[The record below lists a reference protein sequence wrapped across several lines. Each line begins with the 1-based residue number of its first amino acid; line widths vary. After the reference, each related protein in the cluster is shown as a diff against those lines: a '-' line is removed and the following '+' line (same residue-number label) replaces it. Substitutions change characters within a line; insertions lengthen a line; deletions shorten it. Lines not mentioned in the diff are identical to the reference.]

1 MSLAPHVESVVFD
14 NALTWTAHHATRNI
28 DYNIPQQLILYFDAM
43 FQRNVGQIRDDIS
56 SLSNKFSTLQTDFH
70 QLNDNFSALDTKFTS
85 FQDQFDGF
93 QSTVHDEIS
102 NVNTVQNHFE
112 TTLHDEISTL
122 GTILHDE
129 ISTLGNNVKTSQHQ
143 LASELRSEMRD
154 SFKSFQQQ
162 FQANLQIEMF
172 TLDSKFSASLKQ
184 TQSTLRDEISSLET
198 KLFNL
203 DTKFSASHNQLQTT
217 LRDEIASLNTKLQNV
232 ESKIDDKLNSL
243 NTTFSTKIHSVEIK
257 LHDQINSLDT
267 KLDDKF
273 HTLND
278 KIDTMENRLDNNIR
292 TLETKLDSE
301 INSLKT
307 NLHDEVSKLSNQIT
321 ALESKLDGKI
331 CSLDMK
337 IDNLDTKFTDQF
349 NSLDSKLNTLEIQIH
364 TVDNKIDKVE
374 TTINSKIDDLDTK
387 INSVSSKVDVLNT
400 KVTNIDNKV
409 DRLETKVDENFTLLS
424 ERLDSVNKT
433 MTNFIIQQTKFND
446 DTDKKILHINKYIQE
461 HTKKIL
467 TIEKAV
473 DINAEQ
479 IQDYLKLVDVRK
491 SEIRIE
497 FTKSLTDLSEQLDQK
512 IAGLS
517 QSLRSEITD
526 LVNKQLKD
534 ISLIGQRVTALEI
547 TEQSCTSSTDTC
559 RPIPVNQ
566 LNPNVGLLSTGVES
580 MPAGTP
586 VVTNSATVS
595 TTRVVSC
602 DYPQAS
608 YMSNSVINPV
618 NTPSSMGQ
626 STNHRSF
633 AGLIPNESN
642 LNSNI
647 ACSPSVPHSNFND
660 ISCQNIVSNNDE
672 PQRTMPIFDG
682 TGDLDIFFTKFEILV
697 TACNWTE
704 KETICALLN
713 DCLRGKAESIILSFP
728 SDSVLT
734 YHDVKYKMYVWFASM
749 RDKYYYQKQLS
760 EITRKPGESMQEF
773 HSRVAILANKAYPLS
788 PTEREKYGV
797 EAIIKGCNLGGVQ
810 LLAVAKD
817 WDGRT
822 IDETVNWI
830 MDLEN
835 RYHSY
840 NLDKHQ
846 QNLRSMNVRD
856 SYDRVPDRP
865 SRGSRDNDR
874 DLPSNYGQKSY
885 YMSQERDR
893 DERTFSPSSSVNQR
907 RNSRSHYY
915 SRDKSPVNDFS
926 RNRSESRD
934 NHNPSAC
941 YICGDHNHFIKNCP
955 NK

>member
-56 SLSNKFSTLQTDFH
+56 GLSNKFSTLQTDFH
-70 QLNDNFSALDTKFTS
+70 QLNDNFSALDTDFTT

-93 QSTVHDEIS
+93 QSS
-102 NVNTVQNHFE
+102 
-112 TTLHDEISTL
+112 
-122 GTILHDE
+122 LHDE

-184 TQSTLRDEISSLET
+184 TQSTLHDEISSSET

-203 DTKFSASHNQLQTT
+203 DTKFSASHTQLQTT
-217 LRDEIASLNTKLQNV
+217 LCDEIASLNTKLQNV

-243 NTTFSTKIHSVEIK
+243 NTTFSTEIHSLETK
-257 LHDQINSLDT
+257 LHDQINSVDA
-267 KLDDKF
+267 KFDDKF
-273 HTLND
+273 HTLNK
-278 KIDTMENRLDNNIR
+278 KIDTMENRLDNNIL
-292 TLETKLDSE
+292 TLETKVDSE

-307 NLHDEVSKLSNQIT
+307 NLHDEVSKLSNQMT
-321 ALESKLDGKI
+321 ALESKLVGKI
-331 CSLDMK
+331 CSLDM
-337 IDNLDTKFTDQF
+337 
-349 NSLDSKLNTLEIQIH
+349 
-364 TVDNKIDKVE
+364 KIDKVE

-387 INSVSSKVDVLNT
+387 INSVSCKVGVLNT
-400 KVTNIDNKV
+400 KVTNIDSKV
-409 DRLETKVDENFTLLS
+409 DKLETKVDENFTLLS

-446 DTDKKILHINKYIQE
+446 DTDKKILDINKYIQE
-461 HTKKIL
+461 HIKKIL

-473 DINAEQ
+473 DVNAEQ

-497 FTKSLTDLSEQLDQK
+497 FTKSLNELSEQLDQK

-517 QSLRSEITD
+517 QSLRSEMID
-526 LVNKQLKD
+526 LVYKQLKD
-534 ISLIGQRVTALEI
+534 INLIRQRVTALEI
-547 TEQSCTSSTDTC
+547 TEQSCTPSTDTC
-559 RPIPVNQ
+559 RPMPVNQ

-586 VVTNSATVS
+586 IVTNSATVS
-595 TTRVVSC
+595 TSVVSC
-602 DYPQAS
+602 DYP
-608 YMSNSVINPV
+608 NSIINPV

-682 TGDLDIFFTKFEILV
+682 TGDLDTFFTKFEILV

-734 YHDVKYKMYVWFASM
+734 YHDVKYKMYVWFGSM

-760 EITRKPGESMQEF
+760 EITRKPSESMQEF
-773 HSRVAILANKAYPLS
+773 HCRVAILANKAYPLS

-797 EAIIKGCNLGGVQ
+797 KAIIKGCNLDSVQ
-810 LLAVAKD
+810 LVAVAKD

-846 QNLRSMNVRD
+846 LNLRSMNVRD
-856 SYDRVPDRP
+856 SYDRVSDRP

-874 DLPSNYGQKSY
+874 DLPANYGQKSY

-893 DERTFSPSSSVNQR
+893 DERTFSPSSSVNRR

-915 SRDKSPVNDFS
+915 SRDQSPVNDFS

-941 YICGDHNHFIKNCP
+941 YISGDHNHFIKNCP
-955 NK
+955 NKWTELLSLWGIATSCYEQV

>member
-56 SLSNKFSTLQTDFH
+56 SLSNKFTTLQTDFH
-70 QLNDNFSALDTKFTS
+70 QLNDNFSALDTNFTT

-93 QSTVHDEIS
+93 QSS
-102 NVNTVQNHFE
+102 
-112 TTLHDEISTL
+112 
-122 GTILHDE
+122 LHDE

-203 DTKFSASHNQLQTT
+203 DTKFSASHTQLQTT
-217 LRDEIASLNTKLQNV
+217 LRDELASLNTKLQNV

-243 NTTFSTKIHSVEIK
+243 NTTFSTKIHSLETK
-257 LHDQINSLDT
+257 LHDQINSVDA

-278 KIDTMENRLDNNIR
+278 KIDTMVNRLDNNIL

-337 IDNLDTKFTDQF
+337 IDNLDAKFTDQF

-387 INSVSSKVDVLNT
+387 INSVSYKVDVLNT
-400 KVTNIDNKV
+400 KVTNIDSKV
-409 DRLETKVDENFTLLS
+409 DGLETKVDENFTLLS

-446 DTDKKILHINKYIQE
+446 DTDKKILDINKYIQE
-461 HTKKIL
+461 HTQKIL

-473 DINAEQ
+473 DVNAEQ

-497 FTKSLTDLSEQLDQK
+497 FTKSLNELSEQLDQK

-517 QSLRSEITD
+517 QSLRSEIAD
-526 LVNKQLKD
+526 SIKKQLKD
-534 ISLIGQRVTALEI
+534 TDFIRQHMATLEI
-547 TEQSCTSSTDTC
+547 TGQSCTPSTDSC
-559 RPIPVNQ
+559 RPMPVVSSVNQ

-580 MPAGTP
+580 MPAGTT

-602 DYPQAS
+602 DNPQVS
-608 YMSNSVINPV
+608 CMSNSIINPV

-633 AGLIPNESN
+633 AELIPNEPN
-642 LNSNI
+642 PNSNI
-647 ACSPSVPHSNFND
+647 ACSLSVPRSNFND
-660 ISCQNIVSNNDE
+660 TSCQYTVSNNNE
-672 PQRTMPIFDG
+672 PQRIPIFDG
-682 TGDLDIFFTKFEILV
+682 NGDLDIFFTKFEILAS
-697 TACNWTE
+697 ACGWTE
-704 KETICALLN
+704 EKTISVLLN
-713 DCLRGKAESIILSFP
+713 DCLRGKAGFIKLSFP
-728 SDSVLT
+728 SDSVLN
-734 YHDVKYKMYVWFASM
+734 YREVKFKIYVWFRLRRNRLSY
-749 RDKYYYQKQLS
+749 RGQLL
-760 EITRKPGESMQEF
+760 EITRKPGESIQEF
-773 HSRVAILANKAYPLS
+773 CSRVAILADKAYPLS

-797 EAIIKGCNLGGVQ
+797 EAIIKGCNLESVHQ
-810 LLAVAKD
+810 LVAVTNG
-817 WDGRT
+817 WDGLT
-822 IDETVNWI
+822 IDETANWI
-830 MDLEN
+830 MDLES

-846 QNLRSMNVRD
+846 LNLRSMNVRH
-856 SYDRVPDRP
+856 SYDRVPERP

-874 DLPSNYGQKSY
+874 DLPTNYRQKSDY
-885 YMSQERDR
+885 VSPERDR
-893 DERTFSPSSSVNQR
+893 DERSFSPSSSVNRR

-915 SRDKSPVNDFS
+915 SRDQSPVNDFS

-941 YICGDHNHFIKNCP
+941 YISGDHNHFIKNCP
-955 NK
+955 NKWTELLSLWGIATSCYEQV

>member
-1 MSLAPHVESVVFD
+1 MSLATHVESVVFD

-56 SLSNKFSTLQTDFH
+56 GLSNKLSTLQTDFH
-70 QLNDNFSALDTKFTS
+70 QLNDIFSALDTNFTT

-93 QSTVHDEIS
+93 QSS
-102 NVNTVQNHFE
+102 
-112 TTLHDEISTL
+112 
-122 GTILHDE
+122 LHDE

-203 DTKFSASHNQLQTT
+203 DTKFSASHTQLQTT

-243 NTTFSTKIHSVEIK
+243 NTTFSTKIHSLETR
-257 LHDQINSLDT
+257 LHDQINSVDA

-278 KIDTMENRLDNNIR
+278 KIDTMENRLDKNIL

-400 KVTNIDNKV
+400 KVTNIDSKV
-409 DRLETKVDENFTLLS
+409 DKLETKVDENFTLLS

-446 DTDKKILHINKYIQE
+446 DTDKKILDINKYIQE
-461 HTKKIL
+461 HIKKIL

-473 DINAEQ
+473 DVNAEQ

-497 FTKSLTDLSEQLDQK
+497 FTKSLNELSEQLDQK

-517 QSLRSEITD
+517 QSLRSEIAD
-526 LVNKQLKD
+526 SIKKQLKD
-534 ISLIGQRVTALEI
+534 TDFIRQHMATLEI
-547 TEQSCTSSTDTC
+547 TGQSCTPSTDSC
-559 RPIPVNQ
+559 RPMPVNQ
-566 LNPNVGLLSTGVES
+566 FNPTVGLLSTGVES

-595 TTRVVSC
+595 TNNVVSC

-608 YMSNSVINPV
+608 YMSNYVINPV

-647 ACSPSVPHSNFND
+647 ACSSSVPHSNFND
-660 ISCQNIVSNNDE
+660 ISCQNIDE
-672 PQRTMPIFDG
+672 PQRTMPIFYG
-682 TGDLDIFFTKFEILV
+682 NGDLDIFFTKFEILAS
-697 TACNWTE
+697 ACGWTE
-704 KETICALLN
+704 EKTISVLLN
-713 DCLRGKAESIILSFP
+713 DCLRGKAGFIKLSFP
-728 SDSVLT
+728 SDSVLN
-734 YHDVKYKMYVWFASM
+734 YREVKFKIYVWFRLRRNRLSY
-749 RDKYYYQKQLS
+749 RGQLL
-760 EITRKPGESMQEF
+760 EITRKPGESIQEF
-773 HSRVAILANKAYPLS
+773 CSRVAILADKAYPLS

-797 EAIIKGCNLGGVQ
+797 EAIIKGCNLESVHQ
-810 LLAVAKD
+810 LVAVTNG
-817 WDGRT
+817 WDGLT
-822 IDETVNWI
+822 IDETANWI
-830 MDLEN
+830 MDLES

-846 QNLRSMNVRD
+846 LNLRSMNVRH
-856 SYDRVPDRP
+856 SYNRVPERP
-865 SRGSRDNDR
+865 SRESRNNDR
-874 DLPSNYGQKSY
+874 DLPTNYGQNSD
-885 YMSQERDR
+885 YMSPERDR
-893 DERTFSPSSSVNQR
+893 DERTFSPSSSVNRR

-934 NHNPSAC
+934 NLNPDNPSAC

-955 NK
+955 NKWTELLSLWGIATSCYEQV

>member
-70 QLNDNFSALDTKFTS
+70 QLNDNFSALDTNFTT

-93 QSTVHDEIS
+93 QSS
-102 NVNTVQNHFE
+102 
-112 TTLHDEISTL
+112 
-122 GTILHDE
+122 LHDE

-203 DTKFSASHNQLQTT
+203 DTKFSASHTQLQTT
-217 LRDEIASLNTKLQNV
+217 LRDEIALLITKLQNV
-232 ESKIDDKLNSL
+232 ESKIADKLNSL
-243 NTTFSTKIHSVEIK
+243 NTTFSTKIHSLETK
-257 LHDQINSLDT
+257 LHDQINSVDA

-278 KIDTMENRLDNNIR
+278 KIDTMENRLDNNIL

-400 KVTNIDNKV
+400 KVTNIDSKV
-409 DRLETKVDENFTLLS
+409 DKLETKVDENFTLLS

-446 DTDKKILHINKYIQE
+446 DTDKKILDINKYIQE
-461 HTKKIL
+461 HTQKIL

-473 DINAEQ
+473 DVNAEQ

-497 FTKSLTDLSEQLDQK
+497 LTKSLNELSEQLDQK

-517 QSLRSEITD
+517 QSLRSEIAD
-526 LVNKQLKD
+526 SIKKQLKYTD
-534 ISLIGQRVTALEI
+534 FIRQHMATLEI
-547 TEQSCTSSTDTC
+547 TGQSCTPSTDSC
-559 RPIPVNQ
+559 RPMPVVSSVNQ

-595 TTRVVSC
+595 STRVVSC
-602 DYPQAS
+602 NNPQIS
-608 YMSNSVINPV
+608 CVSNSIINPV

-626 STNHRSF
+626 STSHRSF
-633 AGLIPNESN
+633 AGLIPNKPN
-642 LNSNI
+642 PNSNI
-647 ACSPSVPHSNFND
+647 ACSPSVPRSNFND
-660 ISCQNIVSNNDE
+660 TSCQYIVSNNNE
-672 PQRTMPIFDG
+672 PQRIPIFDG
-682 TGDLDIFFTKFEILV
+682 NGDLDIFFTKLEILAS
-697 TACNWTE
+697 ACGWTE
-704 KETICALLN
+704 EKTISVLLN
-713 DCLRGKAESIILSFP
+713 DCLRGKAGFIKLSFP
-728 SDSVLT
+728 SDSVLN
-734 YHDVKYKMYVWFASM
+734 YREVKFKIYVWFRLRRNRLSY
-749 RDKYYYQKQLS
+749 RGQLL
-760 EITRKPGESMQEF
+760 EITRKPGESIQEF
-773 HSRVAILANKAYPLS
+773 CSRVAILADKAYPLS

-797 EAIIKGCNLGGVQ
+797 EAIIKGCNLESVHQ
-810 LLAVAKD
+810 LVAVTND
-817 WDGRT
+817 WDGLT
-822 IDETVNWI
+822 IDETANWI
-830 MDLEN
+830 MDLES

-846 QNLRSMNVRD
+846 LNFRSMNVRH
-856 SYDRVPDRP
+856 SYNRVPERP
-865 SRGSRDNDR
+865 SRESRDNDR
-874 DLPSNYGQKSY
+874 DLSTNYGQNSD
-885 YMSQERDR
+885 YMSPERDR
-893 DERTFSPSSSVNQR
+893 DERTFSPSSSVNRR

-934 NHNPSAC
+934 NLNPDNPSAC

-955 NK
+955 NKWTELLSLWGIATSCYEQV

>member
-1 MSLAPHVESVVFD
+1 MSLAPHIESVVFD

-28 DYNIPQQLILYFDAM
+28 DYNIPQQLIMYFDAM

-56 SLSNKFSTLQTDFH
+56 GLSNKFSTLQTDFH
-70 QLNDNFSALDTKFTS
+70 QLNDNFSALDTNFTT

-93 QSTVHDEIS
+93 QSS
-102 NVNTVQNHFE
+102 
-112 TTLHDEISTL
+112 
-122 GTILHDE
+122 LHDE

-203 DTKFSASHNQLQTT
+203 DTKFSASHTQLQTT

-243 NTTFSTKIHSVEIK
+243 NTTFSTKIHSLETK
-257 LHDQINSLDT
+257 LHDQINSVDA

-278 KIDTMENRLDNNIR
+278 KIDTMENRLDNNIL

-400 KVTNIDNKV
+400 KVTNIDSKV

-446 DTDKKILHINKYIQE
+446 DTDKKILDINKYIQE

-473 DINAEQ
+473 DVNAEQ

-497 FTKSLTDLSEQLDQK
+497 FTKSLNELSEQLDQK

-517 QSLRSEITD
+517 QSLRSEIAD
-526 LVNKQLKD
+526 SIKKQLKD
-534 ISLIGQRVTALEI
+534 TDFIRQHMATLEI
-547 TEQSCTSSTDTC
+547 TGQSCTPSTDTR
-559 RPIPVNQ
+559 RPMPVNQ
-566 LNPNVGLLSTGVES
+566 LNPTVGLLSTGVES
-580 MPAGTP
+580 MPVGTP

-602 DYPQAS
+602 DNPQIS
-608 YMSNSVINPV
+608 CVSNSIINPV

-626 STNHRSF
+626 STSHRSF
-633 AGLIPNESN
+633 AGLIPNKPN
-642 LNSNI
+642 PNSNI
-647 ACSPSVPHSNFND
+647 ACSPSVPRSNFND
-660 ISCQNIVSNNDE
+660 TSCQYIVSNNNE
-672 PQRTMPIFDG
+672 PQRIPIFDG
-682 TGDLDIFFTKFEILV
+682 NGDLDIFFTKFEILAS
-697 TACNWTE
+697 ACGWTE
-704 KETICALLN
+704 EKTISVLLN
-713 DCLRGKAESIILSFP
+713 DCLRGKAGFIKLSFP
-728 SDSVLT
+728 SDSVLN
-734 YHDVKYKMYVWFASM
+734 YREVKFKIYVWFRLRRNRLSY
-749 RDKYYYQKQLS
+749 RGQLL
-760 EITRKPGESMQEF
+760 EITRKPGESIQEF
-773 HSRVAILANKAYPLS
+773 CSRVAILTDKAYPLS

-797 EAIIKGCNLGGVQ
+797 EAIIKGCNLESVHQ
-810 LLAVAKD
+810 LVAVTNG
-817 WDGRT
+817 WDGLT
-822 IDETVNWI
+822 IDETANWI
-830 MDLEN
+830 MDLES

-846 QNLRSMNVRD
+846 LNFRSMNVRH
-856 SYDRVPDRP
+856 SYNRVPERP
-865 SRGSRDNDR
+865 SRESRDNDR
-874 DLPSNYGQKSY
+874 DLSTNCGQNSD
-885 YMSQERDR
+885 YMSPERDR
-893 DERTFSPSSSVNQR
+893 DERTFSPSSSVNR
-907 RNSRSHYY
+907 RHNSRSHYY

-926 RNRSESRD
+926 QNRSESRD
-934 NHNPSAC
+934 NLNPDNPSAC

-955 NK
+955 NKWTELLSLWGIATFCYEQV

>member
-56 SLSNKFSTLQTDFH
+56 GLSNKFSTLQTDFH
-70 QLNDNFSALDTKFTS
+70 QLNDNFSALDTNFTT

-93 QSTVHDEIS
+93 QSS
-102 NVNTVQNHFE
+102 
-112 TTLHDEISTL
+112 
-122 GTILHDE
+122 LHDE

-184 TQSTLRDEISSLET
+184 TQSTLRDEMSSLET

-203 DTKFSASHNQLQTT
+203 DTKFSASHTQLQTT

-243 NTTFSTKIHSVEIK
+243 NTTFSTKIHSLETK
-257 LHDQINSLDT
+257 LHDQINSVDA
-267 KLDDKF
+267 KLDVKF

-278 KIDTMENRLDNNIR
+278 KIDTMENRLDNNIL

-349 NSLDSKLNTLEIQIH
+349 NSLDSKLNNLEIQIH

-400 KVTNIDNKV
+400 KVTNIDSKV

-433 MTNFIIQQTKFND
+433 MTNFIIQQTRFND
-446 DTDKKILHINKYIQE
+446 DTDKKILDINKYIQE
-461 HTKKIL
+461 HTQKIL

-473 DINAEQ
+473 DVNAEQ

-491 SEIRIE
+491 SEIRIA
-497 FTKSLTDLSEQLDQK
+497 FTKSLNELSEQLDQK

-517 QSLRSEITD
+517 QSLRSEIAD
-526 LVNKQLKD
+526 SIKKQLKD
-534 ISLIGQRVTALEI
+534 TDFIRQHMATLEI
-547 TEQSCTSSTDTC
+547 TGQSCTPSTDSC
-559 RPIPVNQ
+559 RPMPVVSSVNQ
-566 LNPNVGLLSTGVES
+566 LNPNVGLLSTVVES

-595 TTRVVSC
+595 TNNVVSC

-608 YMSNSVINPV
+608 YMSNYVINPV

-647 ACSPSVPHSNFND
+647 ACSSSVPHSNFND
-660 ISCQNIVSNNDE
+660 ISCQNIDE

-682 TGDLDIFFTKFEILV
+682 TGDLDTFFTKFEILV

-704 KETICALLN
+704 KETICVLLN

-734 YHDVKYKMYVWFASM
+734 YHDVKYKMYVWFGSM
-749 RDKYYYQKQLS
+749 RDKYHYQKQLS

-797 EAIIKGCNLGGVQ
+797 EAFIKGCNLDFVQ
-810 LLAVAKD
+810 LVAVAKG

-840 NLDKHQ
+840 NLDKDQ
-846 QNLRSMNVRD
+846 LNLRSMNVRH
-856 SYDRVPDRP
+856 SYDRVPERP
-865 SRGSRDNDR
+865 SRGSRNNDR
-874 DLPSNYGQKSY
+874 DLPTNYRQKSDCV
-885 YMSQERDR
+885 SPERDR
-893 DERTFSPSSSVNQR
+893 DERSFSPSSSVNRR

-915 SRDKSPVNDFS
+915 SRDRSPVKDFS
-926 RNRSESRD
+926 RNRSESCD

-941 YICGDHNHFIKNCP
+941 YISGDHNHFIKNCP
-955 NK
+955 NKWTELLSLWGIATSCYELV

>member
-70 QLNDNFSALDTKFTS
+70 QLNDNFSALDTKFTT

-93 QSTVHDEIS
+93 QSTV
-102 NVNTVQNHFE
+102 
-112 TTLHDEISTL
+112 
-122 GTILHDE
+122 HDE

-143 LASELRSEMRD
+143 LASELRSEMRG

-243 NTTFSTKIHSVEIK
+243 NTTFGTKIHSLEIK

-273 HTLND
+273 QTLND
-278 KIDTMENRLDNNIR
+278 KIDTMENRLDDNIL

-331 CSLDMK
+331 YSLDMK

-387 INSVSSKVDVLNT
+387 INSVSCKVDILNI
-400 KVTNIDNKV
+400 KVTNIDSKV

-446 DTDKKILHINKYIQE
+446 DTDKKILDINKYIQE
-461 HTKKIL
+461 HTQKIL

-497 FTKSLTDLSEQLDQK
+497 FTKSLNELSEQLDQK

-517 QSLRSEITD
+517 QSLRSEIAD
-526 LVNKQLKD
+526 SIKKQLKD
-534 ISLIGQRVTALEI
+534 TDFIRQHMATLEI
-547 TEQSCTSSTDTC
+547 TGQSCTPSTDTC
-559 RPIPVNQ
+559 RPMPVNQ
-566 LNPNVGLLSTGVES
+566 LNPTVGLLSTGVES

-602 DYPQAS
+602 NNPQVS
-608 YMSNSVINPV
+608 CVSNSIVNPI

-626 STNHRSF
+626 STNHRSL
-633 AGLIPNESN
+633 AGLIPNKPN
-642 LNSNI
+642 PNSNI
-647 ACSPSVPHSNFND
+647 ACSPSVPRSNFND
-660 ISCQNIVSNNDE
+660 TSCQYIVSNNNE
-672 PQRTMPIFDG
+672 PQRIPIFDRN
-682 TGDLDIFFTKFEILV
+682 GDLDIFFTKFEILAS
-697 TACNWTE
+697 ACGWTE
-704 KETICALLN
+704 EETICVLLN
-713 DCLRGKAESIILSFP
+713 DCLRGKDKLIIFSFP

-734 YHDVKYKMYVWFASM
+734 YREVKFKMYVWFYSR
-749 RDKYYYQKQLS
+749 RDWYPYQGLLS
-760 EITRKPGESMQEF
+760 ATTRKPGESIQDF
-773 HSRVAILANKAYPLS
+773 CSRVAILADKVYPLS

-797 EAIIKGCNLGGVQ
+797 EAIIKGCNLESVHQ
-810 LLAVAKD
+810 LVAVTND
-817 WDGRT
+817 WDGLT
-822 IDETVNWI
+822 MDETANWI

-846 QNLRSMNVRD
+846 LNLRSMNVRH
-856 SYDRVPDRP
+856 SYDRVPERP

-874 DLPSNYGQKSY
+874 DLPTNYGQKSD
-885 YMSQERDR
+885 YMSPDRDR
-893 DERTFSPSSSVNQR
+893 DQRTFSPSSSVNRR

-915 SRDKSPVNDFS
+915 SRDQSPVNDFS
-926 RNRSESRD
+926 RNRLESRD

>member
-1 MSLAPHVESVVFD
+1 MSLAPLVESVVFD
-14 NALTWTAHHATRNI
+14 NALTWTAHRATRNI
-28 DYNIPQQLILYFDAM
+28 DYNIPQQLIMYFDAM

-56 SLSNKFSTLQTDFH
+56 GLSNKFSTLQTDFH
-70 QLNDNFSALDTKFTS
+70 QLNDNFSALDTKFTT

-102 NVNTVQNHFE
+102 NVNTKLSTVE

-122 GTILHDE
+122 GTTLHDE
-129 ISTLGNNVKTSQHQ
+129 ISTLDNNVKTSQHQ
-143 LASELRSEMRD
+143 LTSELRSEMRD

-217 LRDEIASLNTKLQNV
+217 LRDEISSLNTKLQNV

-243 NTTFSTKIHSVEIK
+243 NTTFSTEIHSLETK
-257 LHDQINSLDT
+257 LHDQINSVDS

-273 HTLND
+273 HTLNE
-278 KIDTMENRLDNNIR
+278 KIDTMENRLDNNIL

-307 NLHDEVSKLSNQIT
+307 NLHDEVSKLSNQMT
-321 ALESKLDGKI
+321 ALESKLVGKI
-331 CSLDMK
+331 CSLVM
-337 IDNLDTKFTDQF
+337 
-349 NSLDSKLNTLEIQIH
+349 
-364 TVDNKIDKVE
+364 KIDKVE

-387 INSVSSKVDVLNT
+387 INSVSCKVDVLNT
-400 KVTNIDNKV
+400 KVTNIDSKV
-409 DRLETKVDENFTLLS
+409 DKLETKVDENFTLLS

-446 DTDKKILHINKYIQE
+446 DTDKKILDINKYIQE

-473 DINAEQ
+473 DVNAEQ

-497 FTKSLTDLSEQLDQK
+497 FTKSLNELSEQLDQK

-526 LVNKQLKD
+526 LANKQLKD

-547 TEQSCTSSTDTC
+547 IEQSCTPSTDTR
-559 RPIPVNQ
+559 RPMPVNQ
-566 LNPNVGLLSTGVES
+566 LNPTVGLLSTGVES

-602 DYPQAS
+602 DNPQIS
-608 YMSNSVINPV
+608 CVSNSIINPV

-626 STNHRSF
+626 STSHRSF
-633 AGLIPNESN
+633 AGLIPNKPN
-642 LNSNI
+642 PNSNI
-647 ACSPSVPHSNFND
+647 ACSPSVPRSNFND
-660 ISCQNIVSNNDE
+660 TSCQYIVSNNNE
-672 PQRTMPIFDG
+672 PQRIPIFDG
-682 TGDLDIFFTKFEILV
+682 NGDLDIFFTKFEILAS
-697 TACNWTE
+697 ACGWTE
-704 KETICALLN
+704 EKTISVLLN
-713 DCLRGKAESIILSFP
+713 DCLRGKAGFIKLSFP
-728 SDSVLT
+728 SDSVLN
-734 YHDVKYKMYVWFASM
+734 YREVKFKIYVWFRLRRNRLSY
-749 RDKYYYQKQLS
+749 RGQLL
-760 EITRKPGESMQEF
+760 EITRKPGESIQEF
-773 HSRVAILANKAYPLS
+773 CSRVAILADKAYPLS

-797 EAIIKGCNLGGVQ
+797 EAIIKGCNLESVHQ
-810 LLAVAKD
+810 LVAVTNG
-817 WDGRT
+817 WDGLT

-846 QNLRSMNVRD
+846 LNLRSMNVRD
-856 SYDRVPDRP
+856 SYDRVSDRP

-874 DLPSNYGQKSY
+874 DLPANYGQKSY

-893 DERTFSPSSSVNQR
+893 DERSFSPSSSVNRR

-915 SRDKSPVNDFS
+915 SRDQSPVNDFS

-941 YICGDHNHFIKNCP
+941 YISGDHNHFIKNCP
-955 NK
+955 NKWTELLSLWGIATSCYEQV

>member
-1 MSLAPHVESVVFD
+1 MTQTVPDISPLMPMHQDPLLVLS
-14 NALTWTAHHATRNI
+14 
-28 DYNIPQQLILYFDAM
+28 FDAM
-43 FQRNVGQIRDDIS
+43 FQRNVGQIHDDIS
-56 SLSNKFSTLQTDFH
+56 GLSNKFSTLQTDFH
-70 QLNDNFSALDTKFTS
+70 QLNDNFSALDTNFTT

-93 QSTVHDEIS
+93 QSS
-102 NVNTVQNHFE
+102 
-112 TTLHDEISTL
+112 LR
-122 GTILHDE
+122 DE

-203 DTKFSASHNQLQTT
+203 DTKFSASQTQLQTT

-243 NTTFSTKIHSVEIK
+243 NTTFSTKIHSLETK
-257 LHDQINSLDT
+257 LHEQINSVDA

-278 KIDTMENRLDNNIR
+278 KIDIMENRLDNNIL

-349 NSLDSKLNTLEIQIH
+349 NSLDSKLITLEIQIH

-400 KVTNIDNKV
+400 KVTNIDSKV

-433 MTNFIIQQTKFND
+433 MTNFIIQQTRFND
-446 DTDKKILHINKYIQE
+446 DTDKKILDINKYIQE
-461 HTKKIL
+461 HTQKIL

-473 DINAEQ
+473 DVNAEQ

-497 FTKSLTDLSEQLDQK
+497 FTKSLNELSEQLDQK

-517 QSLRSEITD
+517 QSLRSEIAD
-526 LVNKQLKD
+526 SIKKQLKD
-534 ISLIGQRVTALEI
+534 TDFIRQHMATLEI
-547 TEQSCTSSTDTC
+547 TGQSCTPSTDSC
-559 RPIPVNQ
+559 RPMPVVSSVNQ

-595 TTRVVSC
+595 TNNVVSC

-608 YMSNSVINPV
+608 YMSNYVINPV

-647 ACSPSVPHSNFND
+647 ACSSSVPHSNFND
-660 ISCQNIVSNNDE
+660 ISCQNIDE

-682 TGDLDIFFTKFEILV
+682 TGDLDTFFTKFEILV

-704 KETICALLN
+704 KETICVLLN

-734 YHDVKYKMYVWFASM
+734 YHDVKYKMYVWFGSM
-749 RDKYYYQKQLS
+749 RGKYYIQKQLS

-797 EAIIKGCNLGGVQ
+797 EAIIKGCNLESVHQ
-810 LLAVAKD
+810 LVAVTNG

-846 QNLRSMNVRD
+846 LNLRSMNVRH
-856 SYDRVPDRP
+856 SYDRAPERP

-874 DLPSNYGQKSY
+874 DLPTNYRQKSDY
-885 YMSQERDR
+885 VSPERDR
-893 DERTFSPSSSVNQR
+893 DERSFSPSSSVNRR

-915 SRDKSPVNDFS
+915 SRDQSPVNDFS

-941 YICGDHNHFIKNCP
+941 YISGDHNHFIKNCP

>member
-70 QLNDNFSALDTKFTS
+70 QLNDNFSALDTNFTT

-93 QSTVHDEIS
+93 QSS
-102 NVNTVQNHFE
+102 
-112 TTLHDEISTL
+112 
-122 GTILHDE
+122 LHDE

-203 DTKFSASHNQLQTT
+203 DTKFSASHTQLQTT

-243 NTTFSTKIHSVEIK
+243 NTTFSTEIYSLETK
-257 LHDQINSLDT
+257 LHDQINSVDA

-273 HTLND
+273 HTLNE
-278 KIDTMENRLDNNIR
+278 KIDTMENRLDNNIL

-307 NLHDEVSKLSNQIT
+307 NLHDEVSKLSNQMT
-321 ALESKLDGKI
+321 ALESKLVGKI
-331 CSLDMK
+331 CSLDM
-337 IDNLDTKFTDQF
+337 
-349 NSLDSKLNTLEIQIH
+349 
-364 TVDNKIDKVE
+364 KIDKVE

-400 KVTNIDNKV
+400 KVTNIDSKV

-433 MTNFIIQQTKFND
+433 MTNFIIQQTRFND
-446 DTDKKILHINKYIQE
+446 DTDKKILDINKYIQE
-461 HTKKIL
+461 HTQKIL

-473 DINAEQ
+473 DVNAEQ

-497 FTKSLTDLSEQLDQK
+497 LTKSLNELSEQLDQK

-517 QSLRSEITD
+517 QSLRSEMID
-526 LVNKQLKD
+526 LVYKQLKD
-534 ISLIGQRVTALEI
+534 INLIRQRVTALEI
-547 TEQSCTSSTDTC
+547 TEQSCTPSTDTC
-559 RPIPVNQ
+559 RPMPVNQ

-586 VVTNSATVS
+586 IVTNSATVS
-595 TTRVVSC
+595 TSVVSC
-602 DYPQAS
+602 DYP
-608 YMSNSVINPV
+608 NSIINPV

-682 TGDLDIFFTKFEILV
+682 TGDLDTFFLTESNLNSNIACSPSAPHSNFNDISCQNIVSNNDEPQRTMPIFDGTGDLDTFFTKFEILV

-704 KETICALLN
+704 KETICVLLN

-734 YHDVKYKMYVWFASM
+734 YHDVKYKMYVWFGSM

-797 EAIIKGCNLGGVQ
+797 EAIIKGCNLDFVQ
-810 LLAVAKD
+810 LVAVAKG

-840 NLDKHQ
+840 NL
-846 QNLRSMNVRD
+846 RSMNVRH
-856 SYDRVPDRP
+856 SYDRVPERP

-874 DLPSNYGQKSY
+874 DLPTNYRQKSDY
-885 YMSQERDR
+885 VSPERDR
-893 DERTFSPSSSVNQR
+893 DERSFSPSSSVNRR

-915 SRDKSPVNDFS
+915 SRDQSPVNDFS

-955 NK
+955 NKWTELLSLWGIATFCNEQV

>member
-56 SLSNKFSTLQTDFH
+56 GLSNKFSTLQTDFH
-70 QLNDNFSALDTKFTS
+70 QLNDNFSALDTNFTT

-93 QSTVHDEIS
+93 QSS
-102 NVNTVQNHFE
+102 
-112 TTLHDEISTL
+112 
-122 GTILHDE
+122 LHDE

-203 DTKFSASHNQLQTT
+203 DTKFSASHTQLQTT

-243 NTTFSTKIHSVEIK
+243 NTTFSTKIHSLETK
-257 LHDQINSLDT
+257 LHDQINSVDT

-278 KIDTMENRLDNNIR
+278 KIDTMENRLDNNIL

-400 KVTNIDNKV
+400 KVTNIDSKV
-409 DRLETKVDENFTLLS
+409 DGLETKVDENFTLLS

-446 DTDKKILHINKYIQE
+446 DTDKKILDINKYIQE
-461 HTKKIL
+461 HTQKIL

-473 DINAEQ
+473 DVNAEQ

-497 FTKSLTDLSEQLDQK
+497 FTKSLNELSEQLDQK

-517 QSLRSEITD
+517 QSLRSEIAD
-526 LVNKQLKD
+526 SIKKQLKD
-534 ISLIGQRVTALEI
+534 TDFIKQHMATLEI
-547 TEQSCTSSTDTC
+547 TGQSCTPSTDSC
-559 RPIPVNQ
+559 RPMPVVSSVNQ

-595 TTRVVSC
+595 TNNVVSC

-608 YMSNSVINPV
+608 YMSNYVINPV

-647 ACSPSVPHSNFND
+647 ACSSSVPHSNFND
-660 ISCQNIVSNNDE
+660 ISCQNIDE

-682 TGDLDIFFTKFEILV
+682 TGDLDTFFTKFEILV

-704 KETICALLN
+704 RETICVLLN

-734 YHDVKYKMYVWFASM
+734 YHDVKYKMYVWFGSM

-760 EITRKPGESMQEF
+760 EITRKPSESMQEF
-773 HSRVAILANKAYPLS
+773 HCRVAILANKAYPLS

-797 EAIIKGCNLGGVQ
+797 KAIIKGCNLDSVQ
-810 LLAVAKD
+810 LVAVAKD

-846 QNLRSMNVRD
+846 LNLRSMNVRD
-856 SYDRVPDRP
+856 SYDRVSDRP

-874 DLPSNYGQKSY
+874 DLPANYGQKSY

-893 DERTFSPSSSVNQR
+893 DERSFSPSSSVNRR

-915 SRDKSPVNDFS
+915 SRDQSPVNDFS

-941 YICGDHNHFIKNCP
+941 YISGDHNHFIKNCP
-955 NK
+955 NKWTELLSLWGIATSCYEQV

>member
-56 SLSNKFSTLQTDFH
+56 GLSNKFSTLQTDFH
-70 QLNDNFSALDTKFTS
+70 QLNDNFSALDTNFTT

-93 QSTVHDEIS
+93 QSS
-102 NVNTVQNHFE
+102 
-112 TTLHDEISTL
+112 
-122 GTILHDE
+122 LHDE

-232 ESKIDDKLNSL
+232 ESKIDDNLNSL
-243 NTTFSTKIHSVEIK
+243 NTTFSTKIHSLETK
-257 LHDQINSLDT
+257 LHDQINSVDA

-278 KIDTMENRLDNNIR
+278 KIDTMENRLDNNIL

-400 KVTNIDNKV
+400 KVTNIDSKV

-446 DTDKKILHINKYIQE
+446 DTDKKILDINKYIQE

-473 DINAEQ
+473 DVNAEQ

-497 FTKSLTDLSEQLDQK
+497 FTKSLNELSEQLDQK

-517 QSLRSEITD
+517 QSLRSEIAD
-526 LVNKQLKD
+526 SIKKQLKD
-534 ISLIGQRVTALEI
+534 TDFIRQHMATLEI
-547 TEQSCTSSTDTC
+547 TGQSCTPSTDSC
-559 RPIPVNQ
+559 RPMPVVSSVNQ

-586 VVTNSATVS
+586 IVTNSATVS

-602 DYPQAS
+602 DYP
-608 YMSNSVINPV
+608 NSIINPV
-618 NTPSSMGQ
+618 NTPNSMGQ

-682 TGDLDIFFTKFEILV
+682 TGDLDTFFTKFEILV

-704 KETICALLN
+704 KETICALFN
-713 DCLRGKAESIILSFP
+713 DCLRSKAESIILSFP

-734 YHDVKYKMYVWFASM
+734 YHDVKYKMYVWFGSM

-773 HSRVAILANKAYPLS
+773 HRRVAILANKAYPLS

-797 EAIIKGCNLGGVQ
+797 EAIIKGCNLDSVQ
-810 LLAVAKD
+810 LVAVAKD

-830 MDLEN
+830 MDLES

-846 QNLRSMNVRD
+846 LNLRSTNVRD
-856 SYDRVPDRP
+856 SYDRVTERP
-865 SRGSRDNDR
+865 SRRSRDNYR
-874 DLPSNYGQKSY
+874 DLPANYRQKSDY
-885 YMSQERDR
+885 VSPERDR
-893 DERTFSPSSSVNQR
+893 DERSFSPSTSVNRR
-907 RNSRSHYY
+907 RNSKSHYY

-955 NK
+955 NKWTELLSLWGIATFCNEQV